1 MNKQNILLQASGIYK
16 SYSMAKQE
24 LPVLKG
30 IDLAVYKGEMMV
42 IVGPS
47 GVGKSTLLHILGAL
61 DRPTSGRVLLDHT
74 AVFDFNDD
82 QLAQFRNR
90 TAGFVFQFHHLLPEF
105 SALEN
110 VAMPGM
116 ILGRSRKECFAR
128 AESLLEEMNLADR
141 LDHKPSELSGG
152 EQQRVAVA
160 RALMNDPQI
169 ILADEPSGNLDLK
182 SSEALH
188 ELLYRLAHDK
198 GHTIVVAT
206 HNRELTERGDRIV
219 ELYDG
224 KIKNDSRSSEVNDVF
239 FE

>member
-1 MNKQNILLQASGIYK
+1 MMKTNSEILRAEGICKNY
-16 SYSMAKQE
+16 YMAKQE

-30 IDLAVYKGEMMV
+30 IDLSILHGEMVVV
-42 IVGPS
+42 IGPS

-61 DRPTSGRVLLDHT
+61 DRPSSGNVYVDNT
-74 AVFDFNDD
+74 VVFDLDD
-82 QLAQFRNR
+82 NQLAEFRSR

-105 SALEN
+105 TALEN

-116 ILGRSRKECFAR
+116 IMGKSKKDCF
-128 AESLLEEMNLADR
+128 EKSEKLLQDMNLGSR
-141 LDHKPSELSGG
+141 IEHKPSELSGG

-160 RALMNDPQI
+160 RALMNDPQM

-188 ELLYRLAHDK
+188 EILWQLAHEK
-198 GHTIVVAT
+198 GHTIIIAT
-206 HNRELTERGDRIV
+206 HNPELTARADRVV

-224 KIKNDSRSSEVNDVF
+224 KIKNDSRL
-239 FE
+239 

>member
-1 MNKQNILLQASGIYK
+1 MAEEILRCTGLTKTFDEGNFSL
-16 SYSMAKQE
+16 E
-24 LPVLKG
+24 VLKG
-30 IDLAVYKGEMMV
+30 IYLRIVKGERV
-42 IVGPS
+42 AIVGAS
-47 GVGKSTLLHILGAL
+47 GSGKSTLLHLLGGL
-61 DRPTSGRVLLDHT
+61 DRATSGQIELDGQIIDKMDE
-74 AVFDFNDD
+74 AK
-82 QLAQFRNR
+82 LSMLRNR
-90 TAGFVFQFHHLLPEF
+90 SLGFVYQFHHLLPEF

-116 ILGRSRKECFAR
+116 IAGRSRKECFAK
-128 AESLLEEMNLADR
+128 AESLLREMNLADR

-169 ILADEPSGNLDLK
+169 ILADEPSGNLDMK

-188 ELLYRLAHDK
+188 ELLYRLAHEN

-206 HNRELTERGDRIV
+206 HNRELTGRGDRIV

-224 KIKNDSRSSEVNDVF
+224 RIKNDSRSS
-239 FE
+239 

>member
-1 MNKQNILLQASGIYK
+1 MSEQNILLQASGITK
-16 SYSMAKQE
+16 SYLMARQE

-30 IDLAVYKGEMMV
+30 IDLSVYKGEMTV

-61 DRPTSGRVLLDHT
+61 DRPTSGKVLLDHT
-74 AVFDFNDD
+74 AVFDFDDD
-82 QLAQFRNR
+82 QLAQFRNK

-116 ILGRSRKECFAR
+116 IAGRSRKECFAK
-128 AESLLEEMNLADR
+128 AESLLREMNLADR

-169 ILADEPSGNLDLK
+169 ILADEPSGNLDMK

-188 ELLYRLAHDK
+188 ELLYRLAHEN

-206 HNRELTERGDRIV
+206 HNRELTGRGDRIV

-224 KIKNDSRSSEVNDVF
+224 RIKNDSRSS
-239 FE
+239 